1 MNMKNINKIITSL
14 LLAAGALALTGC
26 YKDYVQDYDYSGA
39 YLAYQYDLRTF
50 VVGEGMQF
58 KIGAVLGGVM
68 TNEYDRDIWYEFD
81 EGLLTADLRF
91 FVPDAETPFNA
102 FTEMSGQTTVGSV
115 SQDYVK
121 EAITRS
127 GIKSLT
133 PLPMNTVR
141 IPEGECFRI
150 KKGNHTG
157 TITVKADS
165 AAFLAL
171 PGAGSQPYYAI
182 GFRLTS
188 ADVDTVLLSR
198 SYEIIALRYE
208 NMLFGDWYHGGKTVV
223 TDAFGNVVSTDVY
236 PTSIPSD
243 EKTHEVYTLS
253 TVAPDAVKTNYRGT
267 GTGSVRITLNSG
279 DISLSSADAVAIED
293 LGSSYNNARLLQD
306 RKIFLN
312 YSFANADGTKSV
324 VTDTLTFRN
333 RIRDGVNEWQ
343 DENPEHYK

>member
-1 MNMKNINKIITSL
+1 MKNIKKLYIL
-14 LLAAGALALTGC
+14 LSSVAVALSLTGC
-26 YKDYVQDYDYSGA
+26 YKDYVQDFDYSGA

-68 TNEYDRDIWYEFD
+68 KNEYDRDIWYEFD
-81 EGLLTADLRF
+81 DNLITEDLRF

-102 FTEMSGQTTVGSV
+102 FSEMSGRTTVGSV

-121 EAITRS
+121 NAVQLS
-127 GIKSLT
+127 GIKAFT
-133 PLPMNTVR
+133 PLPMSTVK
-141 IPEGECFRI
+141 IPEGERFRI

-171 PGAGSQPYYAI
+171 PGAGSHPYYAI

-208 NMLFGDWYHGGKTVV
+208 NMLHGG
-223 TDAFGNVVSTDVY
+223 STW
-236 PTSIPSD
+236 
-243 EKTHEVYTLS
+243 ELK
-253 TVAPDAVKTNYRGT
+253 
-267 GTGSVRITLNSG
+267 
-279 DISLSSADAVAIED
+279 
-293 LGSSYNNARLLQD
+293 
-306 RKIFLN
+306 
-312 YSFANADGTKSV
+312 
-324 VTDTLTFRN
+324 
-333 RIRDGVNEWQ
+333 
-343 DENPEHYK
+343 